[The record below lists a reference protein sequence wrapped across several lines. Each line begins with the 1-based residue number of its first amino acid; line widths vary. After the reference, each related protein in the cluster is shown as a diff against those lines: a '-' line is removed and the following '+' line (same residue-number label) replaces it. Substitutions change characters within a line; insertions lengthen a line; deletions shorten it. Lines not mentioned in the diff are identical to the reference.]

1 MHSIFFR
8 ITFSLALASLG
19 AFAATLCRA
28 EQPID
33 FARDIQP
40 LLSEN
45 CFHCHGPDAA
55 NRAADLRLDQQDGA
69 ETMLT
74 PGDREDSE
82 LFRRIAATDDDEL
95 MPPPDSNRTL
105 TAAQIELI
113 GRWIDQGAPWGE
125 HWAFA
130 PLVRPDL
137 PAPQP
142 HTGDHPIDRFVL
154 AMLEREGLEAAPRAS
169 PEALLRRVSL
179 DLTGLPPTL
188 AELDAFL
195 ADPSPS
201 AYARAVDRLLQSPA
215 YGERMAWDWLDAA
228 RYADSNG
235 YQGDGERTMWPWR
248 DWVVEAFNRNLPLD
262 QFTLWQLAGDLLPAA
277 TFEQKL
283 ATGFLR
289 NHMIN
294 GEGGRIAEENRV
306 EYVFDM
312 TETVGTLWMGL
323 TLNCCRCHD
332 HKFDPL
338 TQRDYY
344 QLFAFFNQTPVT
356 GGGGNPQT
364 PPVLAVPD
372 PEQQRQLDELQTQLA
387 QARQSLQQHSEQL
400 EAARPQWEQTT
411 LARLNSDSRW
421 RALLPT
427 TYTAQSQDLTLL
439 PDGSLLASGANPEQ
453 DTYSLTYA
461 LPPSRVTGLRIE
473 ALRHEN
479 MTAGGLARSDSGNF
493 VLTSVDVVLQRDGKP
508 AVPLKLVSGQASYE
522 QGGFGISGVWDDNP
536 TSGWAVYEGKPL
548 DRDHEAVLV
557 FAEPVEVDSEVQ
569 FSVTLRHESRHQ
581 HHNLGRF
588 RLSVTSD
595 AEPALAGSDDQLLAA
610 LRLAAEDRSE
620 EQRKLLTEQQRRD
633 DGRYGELTKA
643 VESLEQRLTA
653 VRRGVPQVMIMG
665 DQPERR
671 KTYMLQV
678 GLYNKPG
685 EEVQADVPGFLPDL
699 PDGVTADR
707 LALAQWLID
716 DRNPLTARVAVNR
729 FWQQLF
735 GVGLVNTPEDF
746 GIQGERPRYHELL
759 DWLAAD
765 FRDNGWDVKALLRRI
780 VTSRT
785 YQQASAMT
793 AASFERDPENRLLAR
808 GPRRRLPA
816 WMLRDQALAISGL
829 LAPQLGG
836 KPVNGYQPP
845 GIWEEATF
853 GQKKYV
859 QDHGSALHR
868 RTLYTFWRRI
878 VAPTMLFDNAP
889 RQVCSVSPRLTNTPL
904 HALTTLNETTYVEAA
919 RALAQRVLE
928 AHSEPHERVVF
939 AFRLATARVPS
950 EPEIAILLG
959 RLQILHDQFA
969 SDPDA
974 AERLLAIGESPR
986 NQQLDPLDHAA
997 WAALCSLI
1005 LNLDETLTK
1014 P

>member
-19 AFAATLCRA
+19 SFAATLCRA

-154 AMLEREGLEAAPRAS
+154 AMLEREGLEPAPQAS

-195 ADPSPS
+195 ADPSPQ
-201 AYARAVDRLLQSPA
+201 AYAQAVDRLLQSPA

-312 TETVGTLWMGL
+312 TETVGTLWLGL

-344 QLFAFFNQTPVT
+344 QLFAFFNQTPVS

-372 PEQQRQLDELQTQLA
+372 TEQQRQLDELQT
-387 QARQSLQQHSEQL
+387 
-400 EAARPQWEQTT
+400 
-411 LARLNSDSRW
+411 
-421 RALLPT
+421 
-427 TYTAQSQDLTLL
+427 
-439 PDGSLLASGANPEQ
+439 
-453 DTYSLTYA
+453 
-461 LPPSRVTGLRIE
+461 
-473 ALRHEN
+473 
-479 MTAGGLARSDSGNF
+479 
-493 VLTSVDVVLQRDGKP
+493 
-508 AVPLKLVSGQASYE
+508 
-522 QGGFGISGVWDDNP
+522 
-536 TSGWAVYEGKPL
+536 
-548 DRDHEAVLV
+548 
-557 FAEPVEVDSEVQ
+557 
-569 FSVTLRHESRHQ
+569 
-581 HHNLGRF
+581 
-588 RLSVTSD
+588 
-595 AEPALAGSDDQLLAA
+595 
-610 LRLAAEDRSE
+610 
-620 EQRKLLTEQQRRD
+620 
-633 DGRYGELTKA
+633 
-643 VESLEQRLTA
+643 
-653 VRRGVPQVMIMG
+653 
-665 DQPERR
+665 
-671 KTYMLQV
+671 
-678 GLYNKPG
+678 
-685 EEVQADVPGFLPDL
+685 
-699 PDGVTADR
+699 
-707 LALAQWLID
+707 
-716 DRNPLTARVAVNR
+716 
-729 FWQQLF
+729 
-735 GVGLVNTPEDF
+735 
-746 GIQGERPRYHELL
+746 
-759 DWLAAD
+759 
-765 FRDNGWDVKALLRRI
+765 
-780 VTSRT
+780 
-785 YQQASAMT
+785 
-793 AASFERDPENRLLAR
+793 
-808 GPRRRLPA
+808 
-816 WMLRDQALAISGL
+816 
-829 LAPQLGG
+829 
-836 KPVNGYQPP
+836 
-845 GIWEEATF
+845 
-853 GQKKYV
+853 
-859 QDHGSALHR
+859 
-868 RTLYTFWRRI
+868 
-878 VAPTMLFDNAP
+878 
-889 RQVCSVSPRLTNTPL
+889 
-904 HALTTLNETTYVEAA
+904 
-919 RALAQRVLE
+919 
-928 AHSEPHERVVF
+928 
-939 AFRLATARVPS
+939 
-950 EPEIAILLG
+950 
-959 RLQILHDQFA
+959 
-969 SDPDA
+969 
-974 AERLLAIGESPR
+974 
-986 NQQLDPLDHAA
+986 
-997 WAALCSLI
+997 
-1005 LNLDETLTK
+1005 
-1014 P
+1014 